1 MATVTQDTREVA
13 TFVTREPRSVVEF
26 SMRETAQLGELLTLI
41 STSTAREVALLNDT
55 VSGQLVPTIR
65 DVALLSDD
73 AAGSTRGVRVMR
85 ESAVLASAVYD
96 NNRIPSTLREVAEF
110 VDRTDS
116 ELGTNVLELG
126 MLGDA
131 ATPKAYSAR
140 TAREAARLTDRA
152 IPYFGITFREVG
164 TLNDGVALKTRYQP
178 VFREVAEFVDR
189 TDGDVR
195 QAAGLREQAVVVD
208 RLSAVMLQRST
219 VTDVGYIS
227 DNPSPPPYG
236 RAYTA
241 SIASWAM
248 STFSNYRF
256 LTMAGNYAAGE
267 NLWRLDAADDYGTP
281 ITSQITTGVMDMG
294 AGQMKR
300 PTAVYL
306 AGSASEPLSV
316 TVSGDVGGVKESYTY
331 PMELRDQTD
340 YRNNRSLIG
349 KGFRSRFIQVK
360 IEATAT
366 KYSLLSAE
374 MDLAVSPRRL

>member
-1 MATVTQDTREVA
+1 MATVTENHREVA

-26 SMRETAQLGELLTLI
+26 SMRETAELGELLTLI

-55 VSGQLVPTIR
+55 ISAQAVPYLLDT
-65 DVALLSDD
+65 AQLSDTASSSVRAGRNVRD
-73 AAGSTRGVRVMR
+73 AAELADAAYDGNRV
-85 ESAVLASAVYD
+85 
-96 NNRIPSTLREVAEF
+96 PSTLREVAEF
-110 VDRTDS
+110 VDRTDTKV
-116 ELGTNVLELG
+116 GMNVLELG
-126 MLGDA
+126 MLGDR

-164 TLNDGVALKTRYQP
+164 TLNDGVALKTRSQP
-178 VFREVAEFVDR
+178 LFREVGQLNDR
-189 TDGDVR
+189 NDGDVR
-195 QAAGLREQAVVVD
+195 QAAVLRDVVQGAD
-208 RLSAVMLQRST
+208 RAAMTMRHRAT
-219 VTDVGYIS
+219 VTEVVYGADRAE
-227 DNPSPPPYG
+227 PPPYG

-256 LTMAGNYAAGE
+256 LTMAGKYAAGE
-267 NLWRLDAADDYGTP
+267 NLWRLDAVDDYGTP
-281 ITSQITTGVMDMG
+281 ITSQVTTGVMDMG

-316 TVSGDVGGVKESYTY
+316 TVTGDVNGVKEVYTY

-366 KYSLLSAE
+366 QYSLLSAE